1 MRHRILILLLLPL
14 MLLGGRLAQAEQMVR
29 FAEYE
34 LHYNVTPSRLLTAP
48 TAARLGIVQAPN
60 RALINVTVLKQQ
72 ADGRT
77 QSVTSQVQGQAR
89 NLMGQSTPLQFRTV
103 IESDQPSAI
112 AELRFDDEEVF
123 HFELEVTP
131 AGGGRSYPLR
141 FDQQL
146 FIE

>member
-1 MRHRILILLLLPL
+1 MHHRILLLLSL
-14 MLLGGRLAQAEQMVR
+14 MLLGVPLAQAEQMVR
-29 FAEYE
+29 FDGYE
-34 LHYNVTPSRLLTAP
+34 LHYNVSPSRLLTTP

-60 RALINVTVLKQQ
+60 RALVNVTVLKLQ
-72 ADGRT
+72 ADGRS
-77 QSVTSQVQGQAR
+77 QPVTSQVQGQAR
-89 NLMGQSTPLQFRTV
+89 NLMGQSVPLQFRTV

-112 AELRFDDEEVF
+112 AELRFDDEELF

-131 AGGGRSYPLR
+131 AGSDRGYPLR